1 MQDIA
6 RDMKESTRERNHTH
20 APIAVSLLDAG
31 RIATDIN
38 EFTLGRRLMPA
49 GTVTRALTSHQTARN
64 MNKYTR
70 DKRSAL
76 N

>member
-6 RDMKESTRERNHTH
+6 RDMKESTRARNHTH
-20 APIAVSLLDAG
+20 ALIAVSLLDAG

>member
-20 APIAVSLLDAG
+20 ALIAVSLLDAG

-38 EFTLGRRLMPA
+38 EFTLGRCLMPA
-49 GTVTRALTSHQTARN
+49 GTVTREVN
-64 MNKYTR
+64 
-70 DKRSAL
+70 
-76 N
+76 